1 MWRSYKN
8 GPLKTLARKFK
19 NDFGGKFIILSFKE
33 LERLINTDFSGRKRG
48 GEGGSLLTVQIRS
61 LLSRLDV
68 LLEAMND
75 LKRMDGAASGGG
87 GLDSPASLSSNRT
100 GCDGSAS
107 QVVLMS

>member
-87 GLDSPASLSSNRT
+87 GGDEKVRFS
-100 GCDGSAS
+100 
-107 QVVLMS
+107 V